1 MSSEPLGFVA
11 HDHGS
16 CRDAAL
22 AAAEETCALE
32 GLQFTPVR
40 RRTLEILAEAHA
52 AMGAYDLL
60 KRLSEDGFGSQ
71 PPVVYRALDFLT
83 KHGFAHKIERLN
95 AYVACAHTSSR
106 HTPVFLICVGCN
118 AVAESDTAEPVVSK
132 AAAEMGFEVKR
143 LVVEAEGLCPAC
155 QEGAA

>member
-1 MSSEPLGFVA
+1 
-11 HDHGS
+11 
-16 CRDAAL
+16 
-22 AAAEETCALE
+22 
-32 GLQFTPVR
+32 
-40 RRTLEILAEAHA
+40 
-52 AMGAYDLL
+52 
-60 KRLSEDGFGSQ
+60 
-71 PPVVYRALDFLT
+71 
-83 KHGFAHKIERLN
+83 N

-118 AVAESDTAEPVVSK
+118 AVAETDTPEPVVSK